1 MLFLGNPT
9 YFFILHAVV
18 ESFNHPPQIGVVE
31 GKLRNLNVAF
41 HVTVNFEGHKKA
53 KCFKQIGQFTK
64 NIFAIPQYK
73 IAP

>member
-1 MLFLGNPT
+1 MLFLGKLK

-53 KCFKQIGQFTK
+53 CKQIGQFTK